1 MPLAHGKITVR
12 FASRRQRRRFIQAAG
27 LCFIFAKR
35 MLHFF
40 DSEVFRNFADAF
52 RAFRVPRQ
60 IRTNESL
67 PPGGRGTTKW
77 WKEPARH
84 CNLVKLY
91 GKALSLTR
99 LRQEPSARVAS
110 IACFPLWLKICH
122 RHIFLT
128 RRAHPEGAYLCET
141 LDMFIKLWY
150 NK

>member
-1 MPLAHGKITVR
+1 MKSAL
-12 FASRRQRRRFIQAAG
+12 RQEMEADLISSEAARRRFHPSPARISSCNARFHSFWV
-27 LCFIFAKR
+27 CSR
-35 MLHFF
+35 
-40 DSEVFRNFADAF
+40 
-52 RAFRVPRQ
+52 

-128 RRAHPEGAYLCET
+128 RRALPEGAYLRET
-141 LDMFIKLWY
+141 VEMFTKLWY
-150 NK
+150 NNVRKAV